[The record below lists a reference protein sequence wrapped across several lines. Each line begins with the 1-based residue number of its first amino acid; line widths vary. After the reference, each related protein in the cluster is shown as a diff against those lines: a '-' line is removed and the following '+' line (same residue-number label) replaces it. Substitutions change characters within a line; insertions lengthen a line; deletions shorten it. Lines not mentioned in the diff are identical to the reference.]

1 MKVLILD
8 GCHGTGTTTHADR
21 LADALDGRL
30 WTPRTPVV
38 ARAYHHPPHP
48 DGLAGAARIA
58 WYAGAR
64 AQMLAGGHLPDVL
77 VMDRGPQS
85 GLCYAESLLPGTL
98 NRAEAIACAHAEI
111 AAFGRTARMAVLN
124 APDDVLD
131 ARIAARGEDPTQSH
145 AERRVWAR
153 LLALHPTATVV
164 RTDLDADE
172 VAADLIAWALAA
184 LEVQS

>member
-77 VMDRGPQS
+77 VMDRGPWS
-85 GLCYAESLLPGTL
+85 GFVYARTQFVEPSHAI
-98 NRAEAIACAHAEI
+98 NMAMIEATTEPWWSAPWVA
-111 AAFGRTARMAVLN
+111 LD

-131 ARIAARGEDPTQSH
+131 ARLRARGEDPEHSH
-145 AERRVWAR
+145 AERREWAGISVPR
-153 LLALHPTATVV
+153 I
-164 RTDLDADE
+164 RTDRDADE
-172 VAADLIAWALAA
+172 VTADLLAWALAA